1 VITANSSDYQTL
13 KRVIKKLDIPRL
25 QVFVETAILEVA
37 LDGNT
42 KYGINVAGASPTVG
56 AAAFMGDSSAV
67 SSLLKS
73 GMPGDGF
80 TIPIIAGQTFPLSV
94 GGNTIQLANFMGLIN
109 LLAQNSKTSILSTP
123 QIIAMDNE
131 KAEFKILDD
140 TPVQSTFTL
149 ANIGTTTAGTGTI
162 ERLKTGIDIK
172 LTPHVNAASG
182 TIRMEIEQKVDN
194 VKDSASMPQAL
205 KDVQKAVTSR
215 VTNTTVV
222 VKDKDLIV
230 LGGLISDKVVDS
242 EVKVPLLGDIPIL
255 GWLFKAKRSESLKTN
270 LVILLHPRIIGT
282 TLASAELV
290 EEKMKARDGF
300 MQRNSQKLSEE
311 AQVES
316 DRFQQKLEEQ
326 KERGKKERV
335 YDYRNNMNDDDDVKT
350 EPIKAKKQKNAPKR
364 KNNSIE
370 ELPKEQP
377 TEVKQG
383 EEKEPTPELDYSA
396 TGE

>member
-1 VITANSSDYQTL
+1 MNIGGS
-13 KRVIKKLDIPRL
+13 
-25 QVFVETAILEVA
+25 
-37 LDGNT
+37 
-42 KYGINVAGASPTVG
+42 NV
-56 AAAFMGDSSAV
+56 
-67 SSLLKS
+67 
-73 GMPGDGF
+73 
-80 TIPIIAGQTFPLSV
+80 
-94 GGNTIQLANFMGLIN
+94 QLANFMGLIN
-109 LLAQNSKTSILSTP
+109 LLSQNSKTSILSTP

-194 VKDSASMPQAL
+194 VKDSSSIPQAL

-230 LGGLISDKVVDS
+230 LGGLISDKVIDS

-255 GWLFKAKRSESLKTN
+255 GWLFKAKRSESTKTN

-282 TLASAELV
+282 TVASAELV

-300 MQRNSQKLSEE
+300 MQRNSQKLSDE

-316 DRFQQKLEEQ
+316 DRFQKKLDEQ

-335 YDYRNNMNDDDDVKT
+335 YDYRNNMNDDDDVRT
-350 EPIKAKKQKNAPKR
+350 EPIKTKKQKNAPNR
-364 KNNSIE
+364 KNNSIDQ

-377 TEVKQG
+377 TEVKQN
-383 EEKEPTPELDYSA
+383 EEKEPPPELDYSA